1 MASLKSGEKQ
11 VTVGQCKA
19 KTKARKRP
27 DEAAALLGYVGSDRP
42 LRKGRGKRKQL
53 PTLISELGERKAR

>member
-19 KTKARKRP
+19 KTKAREQAKS
-27 DEAAALLGYVGSDRP
+27 DLLP
-42 LRKGRGKRKQL
+42 LIWRHIH
-53 PTLISELGERKAR
+53 TD